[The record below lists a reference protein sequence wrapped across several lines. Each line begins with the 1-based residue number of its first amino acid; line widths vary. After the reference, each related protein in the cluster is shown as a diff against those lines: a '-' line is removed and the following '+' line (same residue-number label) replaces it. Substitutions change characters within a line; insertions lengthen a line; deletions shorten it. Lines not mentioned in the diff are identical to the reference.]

1 MSHTQTC
8 QHVRPVRG
16 SNAYYGITV
25 NERAFHRILNH
36 RLPVSNLTKWIRY
49 LELRCLLWHA
59 SGNNTSGKATCIC
72 SSNLP
77 APSCSVT
84 SSTIWSP
91 GCGSKSVCFEGTK
104 ELHLIENN
112 MFKQQ
117 FESNSLNIC
126 CWATPW
132 LTSHSLHPFTRL
144 GKGLFWACM
153 GVSESD
159 GASWD
164 R

>member
-1 MSHTQTC
+1 ML
-8 QHVRPVRG
+8 
-16 SNAYYGITV
+16 ITV
-25 NERAFHRILNH
+25 SLWMKEPFTAFSTIDCRFPISPSGFGIWSSVAYFGTHRS
-36 RLPVSNLTKWIRY
+36 RTT
-49 LELRCLLWHA
+49 

-84 SSTIWSP
+84 SNTIWSP
-91 GCGSKSVCFEGTK
+91 GCGSKSVCFENPWWTKCGEGTK

-144 GKGLFWACM
+144 GKGLFWDLYGC
-153 GVSESD
+153 V
-159 GASWD
+159 WKWWCIL

>member
-1 MSHTQTC
+1 ML
-8 QHVRPVRG
+8 
-16 SNAYYGITV
+16 ITV
-25 NERAFHRILNH
+25 SLWMKEPFTESSTIDCRFPISPSGFGIWSSVAYFGTHRS
-36 RLPVSNLTKWIRY
+36 RTT
-49 LELRCLLWHA
+49 